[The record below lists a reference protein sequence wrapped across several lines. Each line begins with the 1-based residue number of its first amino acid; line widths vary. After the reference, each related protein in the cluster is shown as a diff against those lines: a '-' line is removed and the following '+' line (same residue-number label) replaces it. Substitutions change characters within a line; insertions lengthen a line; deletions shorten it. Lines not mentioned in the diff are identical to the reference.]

1 MTTAFVAVAAG
12 ATSNPIFVTPLHN
25 VIAGPSVL
33 GGSVS
38 VLFSPT
44 LALPQS
50 SWLTVQTGTAGG
62 SFRPTTTG
70 YVVVT
75 ATTSQANVF
84 IADTGP
90 GLAPG
95 GGVIVNINAPLASA
109 STTSEVVLASWKIA
123 PGYFSPNQNFRM
135 DIAGNV
141 SLSNNANVKTLKIYA
156 NGVAGTA
163 MATSP
168 SIASALNYSFDTEIS
183 GRGDGVSLIGY
194 GVLASQTSAQ
204 GGWGISTTANP
215 TLSRDYVGQ
224 ETEFTI
230 TATKATAGDTF
241 QLEALR
247 VSIA

>member
-1 MTTAFVAVAAG
+1 MSTQFIAVAAG
-12 ATSNPIFVTPLHN
+12 ATSNPIFVTSMNN

-44 LALPQS
+44 LSLPQS
-50 SWLTVQTGTAGG
+50 AWLTVQTGTGGG
-62 SFRPTTTG
+62 SFRPMTTG

-84 IADTGP
+84 VADLGP
-90 GLAPG
+90 GLQAG
-95 GGVIVNINAPLASA
+95 GGVVVSINAPLASA
-109 STTSEVVLASWKIA
+109 STTSEVVLASWKIP
-123 PGYFSPNQNFRM
+123 PGYFAANQNFRM
-135 DIAGNV
+135 DVSGNV
-141 SLSNNANVKTLKIYA
+141 SLSNNANVKTLIVRA
-156 NGVAGTA
+156 NGLAGTA

-183 GRGDGVSLIGY
+183 GRGDGVSLLGY
-194 GVLASQTSAQ
+194 GMLASQTSAQ

-215 TLSRDYVGQ
+215 TLSRDYIGQ
-224 ETEFTI
+224 ETEFVI

-241 QLEALR
+241 QLENLR
-247 VSIA
+247 VTIA